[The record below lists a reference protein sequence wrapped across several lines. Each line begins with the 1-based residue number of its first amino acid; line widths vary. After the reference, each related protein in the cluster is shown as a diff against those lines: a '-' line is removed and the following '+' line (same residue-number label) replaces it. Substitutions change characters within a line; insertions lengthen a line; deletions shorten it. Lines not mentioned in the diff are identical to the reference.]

1 MKVSGISGPAR
12 SGVSGA
18 ASARPAAG
26 QGFSV
31 PGVGGAGE
39 AAPAARATAAGS
51 VGSLEALIALQQV
64 DNPLERRKRAV
75 SRAGRLLDVLDD
87 IKVALIDGELDSR
100 ALEKLGRAIREER
113 AVTDDPG
120 LESLLNEIETRAA
133 VEQAKLQ
140 VARAA

>member
-1 MKVSGISGPAR
+1 MKVSGVSGPSRTGGSGPA
-12 SGVSGA
+12 A
-18 ASARPAAG
+18 ARPAAG

-31 PGVGGAGE
+31 SGLGGASE
-39 AAPAARATAAGS
+39 AAPATRAAAAGG
-51 VGSLEALIALQQV
+51 VGSVEALIALQQV

-87 IKVALIDGELDSR
+87 IKVALLDGDLDAG
-100 ALEKLGRAIREER
+100 ALEKLSRAIREQR
-113 AVTDDPG
+113 AQTDDPG
-120 LESLLNEIETRAA
+120 LEDLLNEIETRAA